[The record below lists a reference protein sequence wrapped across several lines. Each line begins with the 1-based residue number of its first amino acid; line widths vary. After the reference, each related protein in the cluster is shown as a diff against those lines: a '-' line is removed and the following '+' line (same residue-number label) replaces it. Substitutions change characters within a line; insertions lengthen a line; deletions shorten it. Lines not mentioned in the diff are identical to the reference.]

1 MVNVSLIR
9 DIATLIESHPKY
21 EKQFI
26 GILRDVLE
34 NDNFDTLTKAEIE
47 AGKHEGKCAC
57 IKMYKNR
64 TGCNLLDAKHFVENY
79 FKENNLEFFGFKHW

>member
-9 DIATLIESHPKY
+9 DIANMIGTYPKY

-26 GILRDVLE
+26 DILRDVLE

-47 AGKHEGKCAC
+47 MGERKGKIAC
-57 IKMYKNR
+57 IKMYKAR
-64 TGCNLLDAKHFVENY
+64 TDCNLLDAKNFVEKY
-79 FKENNLEFFGFKHW
+79 FKENNLEFFRGW